1 MQNLAEQPDFGLPQ
15 LPEIQYRPLYGM
27 PCRTSNKSTTKAA
40 AAVRLLPETVQ
51 IKNIARSEQLWD
63 KLKDYADKVWEGV
76 SSRTDNLPKGMKA
89 STPHPFP
96 SAAKQ
101 KRGAEIL
108 HAWRY
113 LYSLLLQED
122 EGATCEFSIQDE
134 VTFLLKYCFGPALRV
149 RFFPSSSSCHFL
161 TRCLLQMRYAN
172 TNTPD
177 KVKKSR
183 KKGTKGRWI
192 NRKDEPVTPPPNVHF
207 PGFVRVVADMLRS
220 SEYDKAGYPDS
231 LLISDAL
238 PDGTRGNRLAV
249 EVKPFWSLSDEAME
263 DVVSGDVAIPGTGQV
278 DLSVDDEVMNL
289 LLQVSNYLSMFFFV
303 FTLFEALGRML
314 LLQRRLRFRH

>member
-1 MQNLAEQPDFGLPQ
+1 MQNLAEQPAFGLPK

-27 PCRTSNKSTTKAA
+27 PSRTSNKSTTKATD
-40 AAVRLLPETVQ
+40 AVRSLPQTVI

-63 KLKDYADKVWEGV
+63 KLKDYAETVWEGV
-76 SSRTDNLPKGMKA
+76 PSRTDSLPKGMKA
-89 STPHPFP
+89 SAPHPFP

-113 LYSLLLQED
+113 LYSLLVQED

-149 RFFPSSSSCHFL
+149 RFFPLSSSCHFL
-161 TRCLLQMRYAN
+161 TRCLSQMRYAN

-177 KVKKSR
+177 KVKNSR

-192 NRKDEPVTPPPNVHF
+192 NRKDQPVTPPPNVHF

-220 SEYDKAGYPDS
+220 SETDKAGYPDS

-238 PDGTRGNRLAV
+238 PDGTGGNRLAV
-249 EVKPFWSLSDEAME
+249 EVKPFWSLSDQAME
-263 DVVSGDVAIPGTGQV
+263 DLVSGAVAAPGTGQV
-278 DLSVDDEVMNL
+278 DLSNNGELMNL
-289 LLQVSNYLSMFFFV
+289 LLQVSHYLSTSLFV
-303 FTLFEALGRML
+303 LTLFKALGRML
-314 LLQRRLRFRH
+314 LLQRRLRFHH